1 MGILSWL
8 VGKGNVLYYPGCM
21 TKFVLQDKLEN
32 YKQILNLLGI
42 DFMIL
47 PEVKCCGSPV
57 LNAGYEKDSHD
68 IAKFNLELF
77 KKRKIDKIIT
87 NCPACFKVFSQDYKK
102 LVPGWDINVE
112 HITITILDALKS
124 KLGLVKHTASEKIIY
139 HDPCHLGRHSGIY
152 EEPRQLLKLLG
163 YEVIELQSNRQNA
176 LCCGAGA
183 GVKANDNELANSIA
197 KKVLEQ
203 AQRTQVK
210 KIISTCPLCFSQFKE
225 NFDKSGIEVIEFSDA
240 VLGALK

>member
-1 MGILSWL
+1 
-8 VGKGNVLYYPGCM
+8 
-21 TKFVLQDKLEN
+21 
-32 YKQILNLLGI
+32 
-42 DFMIL
+42 
-47 PEVKCCGSPV
+47 

-77 KKRKIDKIIT
+77 KKKKIDKIIT

-124 KLGLVKHTASEKIIY
+124 KLGLIKHSASEKIIY

-163 YEVIELQSNRQNA
+163 YQVTELQSNRQNA

-183 GVKANDNELANSIA
+183 GVKANDNELANNIA

-203 AQRTQVK
+203 VQRTGVK

-225 NFDKSGIEVIEFSDA
+225 NFDKQGIEVIEFSDA